1 MSEYGVKIR
10 NYQAGS
16 IFEYNNGV
24 REAYDFKDAM
34 LTNSLFSY
42 FLRDHGMYVSSGG
55 STRDIVGINFDY
67 GGQSYENQVKRM
79 KKLIKETEESE
90 KLSDERKTY
99 LIEKYNEILETVH
112 KNKDKYVK
120 RNAQK
125 IREDFYEN
133 GVDIYYNSYHEGEA
147 PERIHYKM
155 LYRTP
160 GKGKKGSCMFI
171 REELYDIA
179 REYLYMG
186 IKLPEEN
193 APIVE
198 IGAYSS
204 LVTSTIVG
212 TVEIDPRRILV
223 LKDVDSFFKTNVV
236 SVEVDENKQCVAKH
250 IDNYT
255 LKNTLFD
262 GQALIDLSIFP
273 EWGNGYILLRQHFTK
288 CAAFATDIQ
297 LFFRD
302 YFGDKYET
310 AELTD
315 MWGNKILAKD
325 VLLITTDNAIKWNKF
340 DVSFDYWCKWV
351 NKGHNLFGIVKT
363 AHPSKYGDKQ
373 RMSYQMVN
381 ALNIDNMDEVMQ
393 SSVDYTNSLTSD
405 VDAFIEFLKEN
416 ATFVNGYDVLA
427 ELADYNELIK
437 KTDWFSKQKIWITK
451 KYSRSVRSGKLL
463 QNADN
468 LVIIGS
474 PYAMLLYSV
483 GEDPEYD
490 DTLVPENGT
499 IQCWTDRFDD
509 DEYLAAFRSPFNSCN
524 NLTYLHNVHKEKLY
538 RYFKFGKLIIAVNM
552 IHTDMQDRN
561 NGQDMDSDSIYTTNL
576 PAIVEHAKYCYKR
589 YPTIVNNIP
598 KEKTHYNGSI
608 DSFVRVDNNLSS
620 SRREIGESSNLA
632 QLCLSYTYSFPNE
645 KKYEDY
651 CAILAVLAQAAID
664 SAKRKFDVD
673 ITSEIAR
680 IKEDMHIDK
689 YGYPEFW
696 KLIKPEFNKDKINSS
711 LVCPMN
717 SLIKMNRVSG
727 RGHSTIEIQNI
738 IPMYSDNVDI
748 KLCKQVEKLINTY
761 NISLYGMN
769 LNSTN
774 YEGEEYFLLLDR
786 FDELISDIRK
796 LVIGEKYIDLFLWF
810 LNKMFSKNV
819 EKEISSQKYMNQL
832 QTNRMLILKVL
843 YEVNKDVLFKCFN
856 TTYNK

>member
-1 MSEYGVKIR
+1 
-10 NYQAGS
+10 
-16 IFEYNNGV
+16 
-24 REAYDFKDAM
+24 
-34 LTNSLFSY
+34 
-42 FLRDHGMYVSSGG
+42 MYVSSGG

-302 YFGDKYET
+302 YFGDRYET

-315 MWGNKILAKD
+315 MWGNKILAKN
-325 VLLITTDNAIKWNKF
+325 VLLITTDNACKWLKMGV
-340 DVSFDYWCKWV
+340 DFDYWCDWV
-351 NKGHNLFGIVKT
+351 NKGHNLFGVVKT
-363 AHPSKYGDKQ
+363 AHPSKLGNVQ

-381 ALNIDNMDEVMQ
+381 TLDIDSMDEVIKT
-393 SSVDYTNSLTSD
+393 SSDYIQELNYNM
-405 VDAFIEFLKEN
+405 DAFLEFLRKYANFSNCFEALLAIIEHN
-416 ATFVNGYDVLA
+416 PEFVRCQWFLRQKSWIINKYVR
-427 ELADYNELIK
+427 K
-437 KTDWFSKQKIWITK
+437 MKT
-451 KYSRSVRSGKLL
+451 GKLI

-474 PYAMLLYSV
+474 PMAQLLHSV
-483 GEDPEYD
+483 GEDPESD
-490 DTLVPENGT
+490 DTLVPEEGT
-499 IQCWTDRFDD
+499 IQCWTNRFPDNA
-509 DEYLAAFRSPFNSCN
+509 YLSAMRSPYNSHN
-524 NLTYLHNVHKEKLY
+524 NCLYFHNVYNDKLS
-538 RYFKFGKLIIAVNM
+538 RYFKFGNLIIAVNM
-552 IHTDMQDRN
+552 IHTDAQDR
-561 NGQDMDSDSIYTTNL
+561 G
-576 PAIVEHAKYCYKR
+576 
-589 YPTIVNNIP
+589 
-598 KEKTHYNGSI
+598 NGS
-608 DSFVRVDNNLSS
+608 DQD
-620 SRREIGESSNLA
+620 
-632 QLCLSYTYSFPNE
+632 
-645 KKYEDY
+645 
-651 CAILAVLAQAAID
+651 
-664 SAKRKFDVD
+664 
-673 ITSEIAR
+673 
-680 IKEDMHIDK
+680 
-689 YGYPEFW
+689 
-696 KLIKPEFNKDKINSS
+696 
-711 LVCPMN
+711 
-717 SLIKMNRVSG
+717 SLIWVS
-727 RGHSTIEIQNI
+727 
-738 IPMYSDNVDI
+738 V
-748 KLCKQVEKLINTY
+748 
-761 NISLYGMN
+761 
-769 LNSTN
+769 
-774 YEGEEYFLLLDR
+774 
-786 FDELISDIRK
+786 
-796 LVIGEKYIDLFLWF
+796 
-810 LNKMFSKNV
+810 
-819 EKEISSQKYMNQL
+819 QK
-832 QTNRMLILKVL
+832 
-843 YEVNKDVLFKCFN
+843 CA
-856 TTYNK
+856 

>member
-1 MSEYGVKIR
+1 MSEYGTKIR

-223 LKDVDSFFKTNVV
+223 LKDVDSFFNTNVV

-315 MWGNKILAKD
+315 MWGNKILAKN

-340 DVSFDYWCKWV
+340 DISFDYWCEWV

-363 AHPSKYGDKQ
+363 AHPSKLGDVQ

-381 ALNIDNMDEVMQ
+381 ALNIDTMNEVMEK
-393 SSVDYTNSLTSD
+393 SFEYVNELNYDMDAYLDYL
-405 VDAFIEFLKEN
+405 ERN
-416 ATFVNGYDVLA
+416 ANFANDYEVIVAIVKHNPDFVNS
-427 ELADYNELIK
+427 
-437 KTDWFSKQKIWITK
+437 DWFLRRKSKIINQYVK
-451 KYSRSVRSGKLL
+451 KLRAGKLI
-463 QNADN
+463 QNAEN
-468 LVIIGS
+468 LVIALN
-474 PYAMLLYSV
+474 PYGMLMYTV
-483 GEDPEYD
+483 GEDPEQD
-490 DTLVPENGT
+490 PTFENED
-499 IQCWTDRFDD
+499 IAYQCYTERFEDGAF
-509 DEYLAAFRSPFNSCN
+509 LAEFRSPFNSQSS
-524 NLTYLHNVHKEKLY
+524 LGYLHNRLDERIRK
-538 RYFKFGKLIIAVNM
+538 YFRLGKLCIAINGV
-552 IHTDMQDRN
+552 HTAFQDKN
-561 NGQDMDSDSIYTTNL
+561 NG
-576 PAIVEHAKYCYKR
+576 
-589 YPTIVNNIP
+589 
-598 KEKTHYNGSI
+598 
-608 DSFVRVDNNLSS
+608 
-620 SRREIGESSNLA
+620 
-632 QLCLSYTYSFPNE
+632 
-645 KKYEDY
+645 
-651 CAILAVLAQAAID
+651 
-664 SAKRKFDVD
+664 
-673 ITSEIAR
+673 
-680 IKEDMHIDK
+680 
-689 YGYPEFW
+689 
-696 KLIKPEFNKDKINSS
+696 
-711 LVCPMN
+711 
-717 SLIKMNRVSG
+717 
-727 RGHSTIEIQNI
+727 
-738 IPMYSDNVDI
+738 
-748 KLCKQVEKLINTY
+748 
-761 NISLYGMN
+761 
-769 LNSTN
+769 
-774 YEGEEYFLLLDR
+774 
-786 FDELISDIRK
+786 LISGPVQR
-796 LVIGEKYIDLFLWF
+796 
-810 LNKMFSKNV
+810 
-819 EKEISSQKYMNQL
+819 
-832 QTNRMLILKVL
+832 
-843 YEVNKDVLFKCFN
+843 
-856 TTYNK
+856 

>member
-340 DVSFDYWCKWV
+340 DVSFDYWCEWV

-363 AHPSKYGDKQ
+363 AHPSKLGDVQ

-381 ALNIDNMDEVMQ
+381 ALNIDTMNEVMEK
-393 SSVDYTNSLTSD
+393 SFEYVNELNYDMDAYLDYL
-405 VDAFIEFLKEN
+405 ERN
-416 ATFVNGYDVLA
+416 ANFANDYEVIVAIVKHNPDFVNS
-427 ELADYNELIK
+427 
-437 KTDWFSKQKIWITK
+437 DWFLRRKSKIINQYVK
-451 KYSRSVRSGKLL
+451 KLRAGKLI

-468 LVIIGS
+468 CTVVLS
-474 PYAMLLYSV
+474 PIAMLYHAV
-483 GEDPEYD
+483 GD
-490 DTLVPENGT
+490 DVEKDDVFESKPNC
-499 IQCWTDRFDD
+499 IQCYSARFDD
-509 DEYLAAFRSPFNSCN
+509 GRLLGVFRSPFNSER
-524 NLTYLHNVHKEKLY
+524 NLCCLENHYDDRMTK
-538 RYFKFGKLIIAVNM
+538 YFRLGKYCIAINGL
-552 IHTDMQDRN
+552 HTDIQDRN
-561 NGQDMDSDSIYTTNL
+561 NG
-576 PAIVEHAKYCYKR
+576 
-589 YPTIVNNIP
+589 
-598 KEKTHYNGSI
+598 
-608 DSFVRVDNNLSS
+608 
-620 SRREIGESSNLA
+620 
-632 QLCLSYTYSFPNE
+632 
-645 KKYEDY
+645 
-651 CAILAVLAQAAID
+651 
-664 SAKRKFDVD
+664 
-673 ITSEIAR
+673 
-680 IKEDMHIDK
+680 
-689 YGYPEFW
+689 
-696 KLIKPEFNKDKINSS
+696 
-711 LVCPMN
+711 
-717 SLIKMNRVSG
+717 
-727 RGHSTIEIQNI
+727 
-738 IPMYSDNVDI
+738 
-748 KLCKQVEKLINTY
+748 
-761 NISLYGMN
+761 
-769 LNSTN
+769 
-774 YEGEEYFLLLDR
+774 
-786 FDELISDIRK
+786 
-796 LVIGEKYIDLFLWF
+796 
-810 LNKMFSKNV
+810 
-819 EKEISSQKYMNQL
+819 
-832 QTNRMLILKVL
+832 
-843 YEVNKDVLFKCFN
+843 
-856 TTYNK
+856 

>member
-42 FLRDHGMYVSSGG
+42 FLRDNGMYVSSGG

-340 DVSFDYWCKWV
+340 NVSFDYWCEWV

-363 AHPSKYGDKQ
+363 AHPSKLGDVQ

-381 ALNIDNMDEVMQ
+381 TLDINTMDEVMQ
-393 SSVDYTNSLTSD
+393 KSLDYVQQLKNDND
-405 VDAFIEFLKEN
+405 VFLD
-416 ATFVNGYDVLA
+416 F
-427 ELADYNELIK
+427 LIK
-437 KTDWFSKQKIWITK
+437 NANFANDYEVLYELVKYNPKFINCDWFLRQKSWIINKYIK
-451 KYSRSVRSGKLL
+451 KIRSGKLI

-468 LVIIGS
+468 LVIVGS
-474 PYAMLLYSV
+474 PFSMLLHSV
-483 GEDPEYD
+483 GEDPESD
-490 DTLVPENGT
+490 DTLVPEEGT
-499 IQCWTDRFDD
+499 IQCWTNRFSNGS
-509 DEYLAAFRSPFNSCN
+509 YLCAMRSPFNSSANC
-524 NLTYLHNVHKEKLY
+524 LYFHNVYNDKLN
-538 RYFKFGKLIIAVNM
+538 RYFKFGNLIIAVNM
-552 IHTDMQDRN
+552 IHTDAQDR
-561 NGQDMDSDSIYTTNL
+561 G
-576 PAIVEHAKYCYKR
+576 
-589 YPTIVNNIP
+589 
-598 KEKTHYNGSI
+598 NGS
-608 DSFVRVDNNLSS
+608 DQDLRQWVSVQR
-620 SRREIGESSNLA
+620 
-632 QLCLSYTYSFPNE
+632 
-645 KKYEDY
+645 
-651 CAILAVLAQAAID
+651 CA
-664 SAKRKFDVD
+664 
-673 ITSEIAR
+673 
-680 IKEDMHIDK
+680 
-689 YGYPEFW
+689 
-696 KLIKPEFNKDKINSS
+696 
-711 LVCPMN
+711 
-717 SLIKMNRVSG
+717 
-727 RGHSTIEIQNI
+727 
-738 IPMYSDNVDI
+738 
-748 KLCKQVEKLINTY
+748 
-761 NISLYGMN
+761 
-769 LNSTN
+769 
-774 YEGEEYFLLLDR
+774 
-786 FDELISDIRK
+786 
-796 LVIGEKYIDLFLWF
+796 
-810 LNKMFSKNV
+810 
-819 EKEISSQKYMNQL
+819 
-832 QTNRMLILKVL
+832 
-843 YEVNKDVLFKCFN
+843 
-856 TTYNK
+856 

>member
-147 PERIHYKM
+147 PERIHYRM

-223 LKDVDSFFKTNVV
+223 LKDVDSFFNTNVV

-273 EWGNGYILLRQHFTK
+273 EWGNGYVLLRQHFTK

-315 MWGNKILAKD
+315 MWGNKILAKN
-325 VLLITTDNAIKWNKF
+325 VLLITTDNACKWLKMGV
-340 DVSFDYWCKWV
+340 DFDYWCDWV
-351 NKGHNLFGIVKT
+351 NKGHNLFGVVKT
-363 AHPSKYGDKQ
+363 AHPSKLGNVQ

-381 ALNIDNMDEVMQ
+381 TLDIDSMDEVIKT
-393 SSVDYTNSLTSD
+393 SSDYIQELNYNMDTFL
-405 VDAFIEFLKEN
+405 EFLRKYANFSNCFEALLAIIEHN
-416 ATFVNGYDVLA
+416 PEFVRCQWFLRQKSWIINKYVR
-427 ELADYNELIK
+427 K
-437 KTDWFSKQKIWITK
+437 MKT
-451 KYSRSVRSGKLL
+451 GKLI

-474 PYAMLLYSV
+474 PFSMLLHSV
-483 GEDPEYD
+483 GEDPESD
-490 DTLVPENGT
+490 DTLVPEEGT
-499 IQCWTDRFDD
+499 IQCWTNRFPDNT
-509 DEYLAAFRSPFNSCN
+509 YLSAMRSPYNSHN
-524 NLTYLHNVHKEKLY
+524 NCLYFHNVYNDKLS
-538 RYFKFGKLIIAVNM
+538 RYFKFGNLIIAVNM
-552 IHTDMQDRN
+552 IHTDAQDR
-561 NGQDMDSDSIYTTNL
+561 G
-576 PAIVEHAKYCYKR
+576 
-589 YPTIVNNIP
+589 
-598 KEKTHYNGSI
+598 NGS
-608 DSFVRVDNNLSS
+608 DQD
-620 SRREIGESSNLA
+620 
-632 QLCLSYTYSFPNE
+632 
-645 KKYEDY
+645 
-651 CAILAVLAQAAID
+651 
-664 SAKRKFDVD
+664 
-673 ITSEIAR
+673 
-680 IKEDMHIDK
+680 
-689 YGYPEFW
+689 
-696 KLIKPEFNKDKINSS
+696 
-711 LVCPMN
+711 
-717 SLIKMNRVSG
+717 SLIWVG
-727 RGHSTIEIQNI
+727 
-738 IPMYSDNVDI
+738 V
-748 KLCKQVEKLINTY
+748 
-761 NISLYGMN
+761 
-769 LNSTN
+769 
-774 YEGEEYFLLLDR
+774 
-786 FDELISDIRK
+786 
-796 LVIGEKYIDLFLWF
+796 
-810 LNKMFSKNV
+810 
-819 EKEISSQKYMNQL
+819 QK
-832 QTNRMLILKVL
+832 
-843 YEVNKDVLFKCFN
+843 CA
-856 TTYNK
+856 

>member
-1 MSEYGVKIR
+1 MSEYGTKIR

-99 LIEKYNEILETVH
+99 LIEKYNEILKTVH

-223 LKDVDSFFKTNVV
+223 LKDVDSFFNTNVV

-315 MWGNKILAKD
+315 MWGNKILAKN

-340 DVSFDYWCKWV
+340 DVSFDYWCEWV

-373 RMSYQMVN
+373 RMSYQMIN
-381 ALNIDNMDEVMQ
+381 ALDINNMDEVM
-393 SSVDYTNSLTSD
+393 SSTEKYLNAISNDIDAYLQYLRENVD
-405 VDAFIEFLKEN
+405 
-416 ATFVNGYDVLA
+416 FVNGFDALVA
-427 ELADYNELIK
+427 ITEYNPEFI
-437 KTDWFSKQKIWITK
+437 KTDWFAKQRRFIVNRYAK
-451 KYSRSVRSGKLL
+451 KVKSGKLL

-468 LVIIGS
+468 LTIVGS

-483 GEDPEYD
+483 GEDPEKD
-490 DTLVPENGT
+490 DTLVPEEGT
-499 IQCWTDRFDD
+499 IQCWTDRFDND
-509 DEYLAAFRSPFNSCN
+509 QYLAAFRSPFNSCN
-524 NLTYLHNVHKEKLY
+524 NLTYLHNVHKDKLY

-576 PAIVEHAKYCYKR
+576 PAIVEHARYCYKR

-608 DSFVRVDNNLSS
+608 NSFVVVDNNLSS

-632 QLCLSYTYSFPNE
+632 QLCLSYTYSFPTE

-689 YGYPEFW
+689 HGYPAFW
-696 KLIKPEFNKDKINSS
+696 KLIKPEFNRDKINDS
-711 LVCPMN
+711 LICPMN
-717 SLIKMNRVSG
+717 SLFDMRITSA
-727 RGHSTIEIQNI
+727 RGKAPIPIESM
-738 IPMYSDNVDI
+738 IPPYNKNVNI
-748 KLCKQVEKLINTY
+748 KLCKSVESLIDKY
-761 NISLYGMN
+761 NLSLYKAN
-769 LNSTN
+769 LNSIDYN
-774 YEGEEYFLLLDR
+774 DDDYFLLLEM
-786 FDELISDIRK
+786 FDELIEDIRK
-796 LVIGEKYIDLFLWF
+796 LIIGEKYIDLFLWL
-810 LNKMFSKNV
+810 LNKMFSKDI
-819 EKEISSQKYMNQL
+819 EQEIASTKYKNRL
-832 QTNRMLILKVL
+832 QTNRMLTLKVL
-843 YEVNKDVLFKCFN
+843 YEVNKDVFLKCFSG
-856 TTYNK
+856 TK